1 MTVQDGTKERSIR
14 YLSPTPKPMPLTLLA
29 PLAALLYLAATGL
42 QLLHISQRRQQIDR
56 TVFVLGL
63 VALLCHA
70 IVAWDSVVAVDGVN
84 LGIYK
89 VSALLFLVINLACIT
104 SLARR
109 PLQNLLVVLFPLSAL
124 AVLVST
130 YAPDTTAVVSD
141 ISGGMLLH
149 ISASLLAYAVLTLA
163 AIQSGLLAIQDHQLR
178 HRHTRGIIQIL
189 PPLQLMESMLFEL
202 LWIGVS
208 LLTLSIASGFV
219 FVDDIFA
226 QSLVHKTVL
235 TIFAWLLFSVLLWGH
250 YKLGWRSQT
259 AVRLT
264 LAGFFLLMLAF
275 FGSKLVLEL
284 VLQRS

>member
-1 MTVQDGTKERSIR
+1 MRGIR

-89 VSALLFLVINLACIT
+89 VAARLFLVINLACIT

-130 YAPDTTAVVSD
+130 YAPDTTAVVRD

-219 FVDDIFA
+219 FIDDIFA

-235 TIFAWLLFSVLLWGH
+235 TILAWLLFSVLLWGH

-259 AVRLT
+259 AVRFT
-264 LAGFFLLMLAF
+264 LAGFAVLMLAF

-284 VLQRS
+284 VLERG